1 MTILISGRLKDAFDR
16 PLANVNIK
24 FGSLRTNLNTVVGTA
39 TQFKTGNDGS
49 YSVEVATGSYSVEVD
64 FGGSGF
70 SRVGE
75 IQILMDSL
83 PGNLEKFLTIPGVD
97 EITPEILAQV
107 IQARY
112 DAIEAAGNAASD
124 ATSIIMQQLQQQQS
138 DFDSF
143 LLSSGYVFLGD
154 YENGPYTIAARN
166 QIIRYQNEFWR
177 LNAATNLPYITTGV
191 NSTSWAADV
200 THLVSV
206 GDATLR
212 QQLATGTTGNGLSL
226 IKTVPLNP
234 YESGR
239 SANDAIKDRVSIY
252 DFTSDSLSDDTTRF
266 QKAALAGVKN
276 IYVPSRY
283 GALRVGELTLT
294 QPMNIYGEGC
304 ISIDRVGSRL
314 TKISGAAFGIKFLG
328 DINNRPHGGG
338 LNFIDLRGENSADT
352 GPLLMAQNWSYFIN
366 YMLGL
371 QNNSDWG
378 LVLKN
383 VAEGGLDYYL
393 CRRLGSESSGCIKF
407 DDYDGIPNNNVNN
420 YRLQNGTLGL
430 NSGNWIYGT
439 DNSNTDVIWI
449 QYNKIEF
456 DAAPISQNTTPKTVL
471 YLGEAKKVFIDNNS
485 FTNFKLSNPNLYEN
499 VIKFGA
505 NSRVSQN
512 VSNNYFDGCD
522 INLINIAGGS
532 VAGSNNIVN
541 QAGATAAG
549 GILCTSNLPQG
560 IDPLIFQSS
569 NGAKNRRS
577 VFRAEAFYSAHELHG
592 AVNNPFVT
600 DAAATNHYGT
610 VMSVPANTEVRRA
623 TIPRGL
629 VSDKE
634 FVHITGRVKNVSGS
648 STAITLNLD
657 GKVISAITVPAYS
670 TWYNIVWQI
679 RPNRISNGAIILTNG
694 ASALL
699 FDGLFIEK
707 KDYLDWSF
715 AWSPGEIAA
724 GATVTSPFQ
733 SVSDTTGF
741 AVTTVEITANNTIG
755 DLDLTRSLDPSG
767 NLTVRAKN
775 RTGSPITPVFT
786 RINVRYSSAGRS

>member
-1 MTILISGRLKDAFDR
+1 MATTPTNKPIPSEDPRDLKFNAGKIDEEVNGSADYYTDRFGVQRLTNTGRDNRFQ
-16 PLANVNIK
+16 
-24 FGSLRTNLNTVVGTA
+24 TA
-39 TQFKTGNDGS
+39 QDEREAEF
-49 YSVEVATGSYSVEVD
+49 VAS
-64 FGGSGF
+64 
-70 SRVGE
+70 
-75 IQILMDSL
+75 
-83 PGNLEKFLTIPGVD
+83 
-97 EITPEILAQV
+97 
-107 IQARY
+107 QA
-112 DAIEAAGNAASD
+112 DKEARF
-124 ATSIIMQQLQQQQS
+124 QQ
-138 DFDSF
+138 F
-143 LLSSGYVFLGD
+143 LLNSGYQFLGD
-154 YENGPYTIAARN
+154 YENGPYTITARN

-177 LNAATNLPYITTGV
+177 LNAATNPQYTTTGI
-191 NSTSWAADV
+191 NSTSWATDV

-212 QQLATGTTGNGLSL
+212 QQLATGTAGNGLSL
-226 IKTVPLNP
+226 IKTVPLNA
-234 YESGR
+234 YESAR
-239 SANDAIKDRVSIY
+239 NANDAIKDRVSIY
-252 DFTSDSLSDDTTRF
+252 DYASDSANDDTTRF

-283 GALRVGELTLT
+283 GALKVGELTLT
-294 QPMNIYGEGC
+294 QPMNIYGDGC
-304 ISIDRVGSRL
+304 LSIDQVGSRL

-338 LNFIDLRGENSADT
+338 LNFIDLRGENSSDT

-439 DNSNTDVIWI
+439 DNSNTDVVWI
-449 QYNKIEF
+449 QDNKIEF

-505 NSRVSQN
+505 NSRVSPN

-549 GILCTSNLPQG
+549 NIVCTSPLPQS
-560 IDPLIFQSS
+560 IEPLIFQAS

-577 VFRAEAFYSAHELHG
+577 VFDAEAFYSAHELHG
-592 AVNNPFVT
+592 TINNPFTVDST
-600 DAAATNHYGT
+600 ATNHYGT
-610 VMSVPANTEVRRA
+610 VMSVPSSTEVRRA
-623 TIPRGL
+623 TIPRAL
-629 VSDKE
+629 ASSKE
-634 FVHITGRVKNVSGS
+634 FVHVTARVKNISGS
-648 STAITLNLD
+648 TSTVTLTLD
-657 GKVISAITVPAYS
+657 GTAVSAITVPADS
-670 TWYNIVWQI
+670 AWHNLVWQI
-679 RPNRISNGAIILTNG
+679 KPTLITNGALILTNG
-694 ASALL
+694 SSAIL

-707 KDYLDWSF
+707 KSYIDWSF
-715 AWSPGEIAA
+715 AWSPGAIAA
-724 GATVTSPFQ
+724 GSEATSPVQ

-741 AVTTVEITANNTIG
+741 AATTVEITANNSLNG
-755 DLDLTRSLDPSG
+755 LDIVPSLTSSG
-767 NLTVRAKN
+767 NLTVIAKN
-775 RTGSPITPVFT
+775 RTAASITPAFT
-786 RINVRYSSAGRS
+786 RINVRFSSAGDK